1 MLLNLCKIFNNFIKI
16 TLYNPLKLTLMNK
29 KIITICEMIFKL
41 PKALQIDFCEL
52 NLFQI
57 QKILSLRKSSPQ
69 SSDEMLNTNLKIS
82 NAQKYRYLK
91 RLISLKFISKKHN
104 QYFINKS

>member
-1 MLLNLCKIFNNFIKI
+1 MDTLNRLLELII
-16 TLYNPLKLTLMNK
+16 MNK
-29 KIITICEMIFKL
+29 KIIKICEMILKL
-41 PKALQIDFCEL
+41 PKALQTNFCEL

-57 QKILSLRKSSPQ
+57 QKIISLRKSSPQ
-69 SSDEMLNTNLKIS
+69 SSDKMLNTNLKIS

-91 RLISLKFISKKHN
+91 RLVSLRFISKKHN